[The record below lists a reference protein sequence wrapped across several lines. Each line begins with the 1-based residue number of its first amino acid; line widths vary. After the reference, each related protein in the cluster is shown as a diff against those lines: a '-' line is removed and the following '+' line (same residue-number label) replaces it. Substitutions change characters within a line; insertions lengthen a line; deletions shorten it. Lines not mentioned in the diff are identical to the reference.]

1 MWSRETTKHPAAS
14 LSGQPAAVQGKYRLI
29 TPASAMVVILIAGG
43 FFTWWTIKKT
53 DREMRQNR
61 LAHARLAAEA
71 INVERVKALSGTEA
85 DLGSDHY
92 LRLKQQFASV
102 RAADPR
108 CRFVY
113 LMGRNEDGSVFFF
126 ADSEPAGS
134 EDESPAGQIYD
145 EVSDEYLAAF
155 NTVTA
160 LVEGPV
166 TDRWGTWVSALVP
179 LIDPETG
186 ALIAMLGTDVDA
198 RYWHRAVAAKA
209 ALPAGLFALAGLIAF
224 FYIRLRHSDALLRE
238 HQAALNLERDQYQ
251 SLVGNIPG
259 ATYRCAADDDW
270 SIFFISN
277 QIEQIT
283 GYPASDYVR
292 NAVRTYESII
302 HEEDTV
308 AVRRDVGEAIA
319 EAKPYEIE
327 YRVYHRDGSIHWV
340 YEKGRCVYTPDGEVE
355 YLDGFILD
363 VTERKLAEEQ
373 LAVAATTD
381 KLTGLPNRAL
391 FMDRLDRRLKQSK
404 RDGSN
409 FAVLFFDFDRFKIVN
424 DSLGHDVGD
433 ALLCS
438 IANIFERE
446 LRESDT
452 VARFGGDEFVVLLSA
467 LANDEDAEIK
477 SKRLL
482 EVFAEPH
489 EINGHHIVS
498 TASIGLVTNALS
510 NESGAEMIRDADVAM
525 YQAKANGKSQVVTF
539 DFDMLKKAVD
549 RQELEAD
556 MRDAIHNEQFL
567 LLYQP
572 IIDLS
577 TGQVDGFESLVRW
590 DHPVRGMIGP
600 EFFIPIAEETGL
612 IIELGGW
619 VAREA
624 ARQISAWNQKRP
636 DSERLF
642 VNINLSKRELLDVNI
657 CESLV
662 ECRQEFHLRPKD
674 LRLEITETTIADV
687 RSEVLPMLNKLRD
700 HGFSIS
706 IDDFGTGLSSLG
718 ALHNYPIDCLKI
730 DKSFILRLDSDRS
743 LFAVVSAITSMTQS
757 LGIPVVAEGIE
768 SKDTVIALESIGCR
782 WGQGYHFAEPLP
794 ASRVDKYLL
803 DNNKRRTSAA

>member
-1 MWSRETTKHPAAS
+1 
-14 LSGQPAAVQGKYRLI
+14 
-29 TPASAMVVILIAGG
+29 MVVILIAGG